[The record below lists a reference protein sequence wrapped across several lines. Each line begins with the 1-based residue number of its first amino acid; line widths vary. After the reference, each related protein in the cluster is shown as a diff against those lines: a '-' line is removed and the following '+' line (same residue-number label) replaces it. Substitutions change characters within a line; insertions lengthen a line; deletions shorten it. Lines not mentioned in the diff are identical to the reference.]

1 MKQPCI
7 WKPQFN
13 YDNYLEHFVLNGF
26 QRFLPSDFGVEED
39 RITPL
44 PPFEA
49 FLEKKRKIRR
59 IIEAA
64 GIPYTFVSANCFG
77 SYFLN
82 YLLHPHQKGDDIAVY
97 GSGEAKGMSLTI
109 SFTLISPNIIKL
121 HTNSLFCC
129 YV

>member
-1 MKQPCI
+1 MA
-7 WKPQFN
+7 
-13 YDNYLEHFVLNGF
+13 F

-97 GSGEAKGMSLTI
+97 GSGEAKGMSITI
-109 SFTLISPNIIKL
+109 SFTLISPNIFLTIHKIHCSVVMFSGAKL
-121 HTNSLFCC
+121 RRRYCNVHNQSG
-129 YV
+129 